1 MLTLAMIEITPRN
14 IPQDSEQQL
23 RNNGYSPALAR
34 IFAARGIT
42 DSKQLDTTFAGLL
55 PFDRLKNSHEIA
67 RLLADVI
74 AAQKKILVIADY
86 DADGATACAVAIRGL
101 RAFGAQIGFIVPNR
115 FEYGYGLTPEIVHLA
130 AQSKPD
136 ILLTVDNGIASVEGV
151 AEANRLGMQVF
162 ITDHHLPGNTL
173 PDATCIVN
181 PNQPG
186 CAFPSKNLAGV
197 GVMFYVLLALRA
209 ELRTRGAFAGQA
221 EPKLADL
228 LDLVALGTVADV
240 VKLDQNNRILVQ
252 QGLQRI
258 RAGRACAG
266 INALLQAAKKDPARV
281 SSQDLGFTVGPRLN
295 AAGRLDDMSLGINCL
310 LTDHPATAMQY
321 AAKLDALNRERRSIE
336 TDMQDNALAALE
348 QIDPKDN
355 FSLTLFDESWHQ
367 GVIGILASRL
377 KDKFHRPT
385 IAFARANKG
394 EIKGSGRSIAGLHLR
409 DALDLVSKRHPAL
422 INKFGGHAAAAGLSI
437 NETNFDNFVAAFER
451 VSSEMLSASDL
462 AQRIETDGALDMAEM
477 NLEVAR
483 LLDEQ
488 VWGQGFPAPQ
498 FSDDFTV
505 QSQRVVGEKHL
516 KLQLRHVTDKTPS
529 HSTSRENNSHQVA
542 GYGAASRLREQLH
555 GGPSQNINLDPIISE
570 PPMSKQDKLIEA
582 ILFGRSELLPECIHA
597 VYSLSINEY
606 NGSQSLQLIIRHWQ
620 EAKE

>member
-1 MLTLAMIEITPRN
+1 MAAVCYTHANPSGRYCSRTMTEITPRS
-14 IPQDSEQQL
+14 IAASTVQHLLDS
-23 RNNGYSPALAR
+23 GYPSALAR

-42 DSKQLDTTFAGLL
+42 DSQQLDTSLAGLL
-55 PFDRLKNSHEIA
+55 PFDNLKNA
-67 RLLADVI
+67 QKMACLLADAI
-74 AAQKKILVIADY
+74 ATGKKFLVIADY
-86 DADGATACAVAIRGL
+86 DADGATACAVAVRGL
-101 RAFGAQIGFIVPNR
+101 RGFGAQIDFIVPNR

-130 AQSKPD
+130 AQQQPD

-162 ITDHHLPGNTL
+162 VTDHHLPGDTL
-173 PDATCIVN
+173 PDAACIVN

-186 CAFPSKNLAGV
+186 CAFPSKHLAGV

-209 ELRTRGAFAGQA
+209 ELRARGAFTDRPESRLA
-221 EPKLADL
+221 EL

-266 INALLQAAKKDPARV
+266 INALLQVAGKYPQRV

-310 LTDHPATAMQY
+310 LSDNATTALQI
-321 AAKLDALNRERRSIE
+321 AAQLDALNRERRNIE
-336 TDMQDNALAALE
+336 ADMQGSALAALE
-348 QIDPKDN
+348 QINPSDN
-355 FSLTLFDESWHQ
+355 FSLALFDESWHQ

-377 KDKFHRPT
+377 KDKFHRPV
-385 IAFARANKG
+385 IAFARADDG
-394 EIKGSGRSIAGLHLR
+394 EIRGSGRSIAGLHLR
-409 DALDLVSKRHPAL
+409 DALDMISKRYPAL
-422 INKFGGHAAAAGLSI
+422 IRKFGGHAAAAGLSI
-437 NETNFDNFVAAFER
+437 SETDFADFAAAFEQ
-451 VSSEMLSASDL
+451 VSSELLSASDL
-462 AQRIETDGALDMAEM
+462 AQRIETDGTLEPAEI

-498 FSDDFTV
+498 FDNDFIV

-516 KLQLRHVTDKTPS
+516 KL
-529 HSTSRENNSHQVA
+529 
-542 GYGAASRLREQLH
+542 RLNTQ
-555 GGPSQNINLDPIISE
+555 G
-570 PPMSKQDKLIEA
+570 KLIDA
-582 ILFGRSELLPECIHA
+582 ILFGHNEPLPGQIHA
-597 VYSLSINEY
+597 VYSLNVNEY
-606 NGSQSLQLIIRHWQ
+606 NGTQSLQFIIRYWQ
-620 EAKE
+620 EA